1 MSNGYTQYKN
11 HIQALQKRV
20 SAIEKSESFII
31 PKDLFMKLKFKE
43 FKICENNQIEF
54 ITNPEIPFSLS
65 YEIDE

>member
-1 MSNGYTQYKN
+1 
-11 HIQALQKRV
+11 
-20 SAIEKSESFII
+20 
-31 PKDLFMKLKFKE
+31 MKLKFKE